1 MVSFR
6 KKNKN
11 NKDSADSSSD
21 TATKSN
27 NSIKG
32 KNKRTQNKDKDDS
45 SDSPDQENSNE
56 TRRRLRRSPSL
67 DSFEHDSSDSPD
79 QENSNETRRRL
90 RRSQSLDSFE
100 QNLNNQTARNQ
111 NLRKIDPV
119 LERDINSVVDWS
131 SANAAKLISDRA
143 QQTGKPRGDLESQNE
158 ANAIVW
164 LNTLFKQKND
174 SSRIPAQDKILQ
186 DQQDYL
192 KRHFLAMASFGIQ
205 GGNQKEPTTYRPLE
219 EFTTQNGNPQV
230 NLATVSSGGGR
241 FNYRSQDGSGTD
253 FNNFLLYDDQ
263 NPSEQNLQP
272 LPRNGKNIPDSY
284 EETPPTTYL
293 GAFERLSTHY
303 ETFNTTKKTIKEA
316 EKKVTGK
323 PAIGFD
329 IPIGGVGQQLINSKG
344 KDVTTNYQGRSTNG
358 KNKYQTGSVLQ
369 RHAEKGKLTSTLVAF
384 EGSGPYKENIYGGSH
399 GLIATGNKKLR
410 GKQSSHTLTGQGKR
424 STWGLK
430 HKDEIDGI
438 TKKGGLKADITNEKL
453 EILKQQWELVK
464 NMDSERQ
471 QDFYKRLLL
480 TKTQQER
487 TALFN
492 RFRIPTTIAAP
503 QPSAA
508 STSTSNPPTNQSS
521 SDSQPSIPAP
531 PVINDEEITLV
542 EG

>member
-1 MVSFR
+1 MTFVSITR
-6 KKNKN
+6 KKKKKKNKKN
-11 NKDSADSSSD
+11 SADSSSN
-21 TATKSN
+21 TATQSN

-32 KNKRTQNKDKDDS
+32 KKKRTQNKDKDDS

-56 TRRRLRRSPSL
+56 TRRRLRRS
-67 DSFEHDSSDSPD
+67 
-79 QENSNETRRRL
+79 
-90 RRSQSLDSFE
+90 QSLDSFE
-100 QNLNNQTARNQ
+100 QNSNNQTARNQ

-119 LERDINSVVDWS
+119 LERDINSVVNWS
-131 SANAAKLISDRA
+131 SDAAATLISKRA
-143 QQTGKPRGDLESQNE
+143 VEGGKPKGDLSLQNE

-164 LNTLFKQKND
+164 FNTLFKQNND
-174 SSRIPAQDKILQ
+174 SSRRSVQDEILQ

-192 KRHFLAMASFGIQ
+192 KRHFLAMASLGIQ
-205 GGNQKEPTTYRPLE
+205 GGNQNDASTYRPLE
-219 EFTTQNGNPQV
+219 EFTTNNGNQV

-253 FNNFLLYDDQ
+253 FNEFLLYDDKSQLEQ
-263 NPSEQNLQP
+263 NPQP
-272 LPRNGKNIPDSY
+272 LQRNGKAFPQSY
-284 EETPPTTYL
+284 KQTPPTSYL
-293 GAFERLSTHY
+293 GAFERISTHN
-303 ETFNTTKKTIKEA
+303 ETFDTTTNTIKEGSN
-316 EKKVTGK
+316 KTGK

-329 IPIGGVGQQLINSKG
+329 IPIGGVGQQLTNHKG
-344 KDVTTNYQGRSTNG
+344 NAVTTDYQGRTTDG
-358 KNKYQTGSVLQ
+358 DYQTGTVLQ
-369 RHAEKGKLTSTLVAF
+369 RHAEQGDLTSTLVAF
-384 EGSGPYKENIYGGSH
+384 EGSGPGQNNIYGGSH
-399 GLIATGNKKLR
+399 GALATV
-410 GKQSSHTLTGQGKR
+410 GKVLGITKSTHTLTGQGKR

-438 TKKGGLKADITNEKL
+438 TKNGGLKADITNEKL

-503 QPSAA
+503 QPSAS
-508 STSTSNPPTNQSS
+508 STTTSNPPTNQSS